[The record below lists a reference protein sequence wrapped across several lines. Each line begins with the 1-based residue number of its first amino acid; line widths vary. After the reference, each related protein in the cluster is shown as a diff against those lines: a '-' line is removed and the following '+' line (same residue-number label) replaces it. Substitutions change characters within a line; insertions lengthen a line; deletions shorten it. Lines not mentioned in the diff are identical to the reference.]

1 MLPADPPPSDP
12 VLERLG
18 RALDRGRLGHAWL
31 FTGPDLEV
39 LGDAARRLAALV
51 NCAAPPRRGAAGL
64 PAAACGACRHCRR
77 IAADLHPD
85 VLWLRPE
92 SKTRIIPI
100 DPVRGLMGAL
110 QLKPTEAAVKVGV
123 LAAADRLN
131 AAAANAFLKTLEEPP
146 ARSLLLL
153 LSTEPDRLLETILSR
168 CQRLNLGGERRP
180 DAATAA
186 WAECFAAAA
195 ATPAKTLLERYR
207 LLDTLLARLVAVRE
221 AVEKELAARSPL
233 ERHDDVEPELR
244 GQWEDQLAAAIEGE
258 YRRRRA
264 ETLAALE
271 WWLRDVWLLALGQPE
286 GLLGLP
292 AAAGHSRAVAARVRP
307 AEAAANLAVVADTQ
321 RLLHTNVQEAL
332 ALEVALLKLRL

>member
-1 MLPADPPPSDP
+1 MLPAAPPPAP

-31 FTGPDLEV
+31 FTGPDLDA
-39 LGDAARRLAALV
+39 LGDAARHLAAVL

-64 PAAACGACRHCRR
+64 AAAACGACRHCRR
-77 IAADLHPD
+77 IAGDLHPD

-92 SKTRIIPI
+92 SKTRTIAIE
-100 DPVRGLMGAL
+100 PVRELMGAL

-123 LAAADRLN
+123 LAGADRLN

-153 LSTEPDRLLETILSR
+153 LSAEPERLLETLLSR

-180 DAATAA
+180 DPAAAA
-186 WAECFAAAA
+186 WAEAFAAHAA
-195 ATPAKTLLERYR
+195 VPAKTLLDRYR
-207 LLDTLLARLVAVRE
+207 LLDTLLARLAAVRGD
-221 AVEKELAARSPL
+221 VEKELAARSPL
-233 ERHDDVEPELR
+233 ERHDDVEPGLR
-244 GQWEDQLAAAIEGE
+244 EQWEEQLKAGIEGE

-271 WWLRDVWLLALGQPE
+271 WWLRDVWLLALGQPGE
-286 GLLGLP
+286 LLGLP
-292 AAAGHSRAVAARVRP
+292 ALAPHSRAVAARVKP
-307 AEAAANLAVVADTQ
+307 ADAAANLAVVADTQ